1 MRTPSVLLF
10 FALLAVLALSAVAQD
25 NSNANNNNNND
36 VTTPAAAAADA
47 KTTAAA
53 DNNAADT
60 KTNSKADLPALTTK
74 ADPTTAK
81 TTPTTTSQKVD
92 ATITGSGE
100 PATSDSNLP
109 GVTTSNPLPKI
120 TLGYSIPTVTPPPT
134 KGAPFMQRSSLPEG
148 TVFIAV
154 GAGLGFFALVVLAWR
169 GLVAWSLH
177 RSVKRAAHDSAYA
190 DTKAMLRPP
199 HQRGGKSSHTN
210 NGGGGG
216 FYAAGP
222 GSTLSLDHLA
232 SSGRSPAPQAA
243 NSSLFF
249 SPTSNAAGGNDR
261 RSTYLPAGFYASG
274 APGNRNS
281 TAPSNNSQTQFHNQS
296 VSSRGGLVAG
306 RSPPASPLMG
316 PSGSRGNASVATERL
331 SGMRVNDS
339 ATSLNLPPTGRA
351 PSAYL
356 EDLFE
361 SHRQAP
367 GSQGQGRY

>member
-1 MRTPSVLLF
+1 MRAPSVLLF
-10 FALLAVLALSAVAQD
+10 FALLAVLALSAVAQ
-25 NSNANNNNNND
+25 SNNN
-36 VTTPAAAAADA
+36 DA
-47 KTTAAA
+47 KTTSAATA
-53 DNNAADT
+53 DTKTTTAATNTKAADT
-60 KTNSKADLPALTTK
+60 KASSKADVPSLTTEEDK
-74 ADPTTAK
+74 TSTTAK
-81 TTPTTTSQKVD
+81 AASTTTQKTVE
-92 ATITGSGE
+92 ATITASGE
-100 PATSDSNLP
+100 SATDSNLP
-109 GVTTSNPLPKI
+109 SISSTKKSLPKLS
-120 TLGYSIPTVTPPPT
+120 LGYTIPTVTPPPT

-154 GAGLGFFALVVLAWR
+154 GAGLGFFALVILAWR

-177 RSVKRAAHDSAYA
+177 RSVKRAAHASAYA

-199 HQRGGKSSHTN
+199 HQRGGKSTHSN
-210 NGGGGG
+210 NGAGGGG

-232 SSGRSPAPQAA
+232 SSGRNPAPPAA

-249 SPTSNAAGGNDR
+249 SPTSNAAGGSER

-274 APGNRNS
+274 TPGNRNS
-281 TAPSNNSQTQFHNQS
+281 AAPSNNSQTHFHNQS
-296 VSSRGGLVAG
+296 VSSRGGLAAG
-306 RSPPASPLMG
+306 RSPPASPLID
-316 PSGSRGNASVATERL
+316 PAGSRGNASVANTERL
-331 SGMRVNDS
+331 SGIRINDS
-339 ATSLNLPPTGRA
+339 TTSLNLPPTGRA